1 MEDLIKDLR
10 VKRAELEQGSGPD
23 ARPCRGRTESK
34 PRASALMPWSM
45 LTASRSRACSHS
57 TGKRSSEWPTR
68 KFPPGVCHEIGYS
81 GSHQGDRRPRGP
93 EPGVESSGPAR
104 GRAGSGCHIAYPHG
118 RNGQDRGRDE
128 SSRARPVAAPRST
141 GCRGGAQRR
150 AHSRD
155 RRSHRGLCRHEGPHP
170 PDSPDRF
177 FPVGPAGP
185 RHDPGIACPFGSFGE
200 EPALKLK
207 ITVDGKLSE
216 VDVEIFEPE
225 QPHPGY
231 YSRPG
236 QTRVLAAAPIAPRLA
251 PRVAA
256 LWWPTRA
263 RSVAA
268 PSPAPPGSR
277 PRPGRPS
284 RLMMS
289 FWSSRP

>member
-1 MEDLIKDLR
+1 MKSDTVDLTKVIDALEGLSRELSRRGQR
-10 VKRAELEQGSGPD
+10 VGALEAAATSPVPTAAMVKTEAETKAPGLAPSPPP
-23 ARPCRGRTESK
+23 ARPAVAEG
-34 PRASALMPWSM
+34 L
-45 LTASRSRACSHS
+45 
-57 TGKRSSEWPTR
+57 
-68 KFPPGVCHEIGYS
+68 
-81 GSHQGDRRPRGP
+81 
-93 EPGVESSGPAR
+93 GVELILVIG
-104 GRAGSGCHIAYPHG
+104 
-118 RNGQDRGRDE
+118 
-128 SSRARPVAAPRST
+128 AAIR
-141 GCRGGAQRR
+141 Q
-150 AHSRD
+150 
-155 RRSHRGLCRHEGPHP
+155 EGPHP
-170 PDSPDRF
+170 PDSPDRSCR
-177 FPVGPAGP
+177 VGPAGP
-185 RHDPGIACPFGSFGE
+185 RHDSDIACAFGSFGE
-200 EPALKLK
+200 EPTLKLM
-207 ITVDGKLSE
+207 ITVDGKLYE